1 MLIGLVTK
9 NGILIVEFANQLR
22 EQGIPKYEAIIEA
35 SVARL
40 RPILMTS
47 LAIALGALPIAMS
60 FGAASASRMGMGVVI
75 VGGTLFSL
83 ILTLFVIPS
92 IYMLWSRARKH
103 RPEFD
108 NLDALE
114 K

>member
-1 MLIGLVTK
+1 M
-9 NGILIVEFANQLR
+9 
-22 EQGIPKYEAIIEA
+22 
-35 SVARL
+35 
-40 RPILMTS
+40 S
-47 LAIALGALPIAMS
+47 L
-60 FGAASASRMGMGVVI
+60 GAASASRMGMGVVI

-83 ILTLFVIPS
+83 VLTLFVIPT
-92 IYMLWSRARKH
+92 IYLVWSRQKKH

>member
-1 MLIGLVTK
+1 
-9 NGILIVEFANQLR
+9 
-22 EQGIPKYEAIIEA
+22 
-35 SVARL
+35 
-40 RPILMTS
+40 MTS

-60 FGAASASRMGMGVVI
+60 LGAASASRMGMGVVI

-83 ILTLFVIPS
+83 VLTLFVIPT
-92 IYMLWSRARKH
+92 IYLVWSRQKKH